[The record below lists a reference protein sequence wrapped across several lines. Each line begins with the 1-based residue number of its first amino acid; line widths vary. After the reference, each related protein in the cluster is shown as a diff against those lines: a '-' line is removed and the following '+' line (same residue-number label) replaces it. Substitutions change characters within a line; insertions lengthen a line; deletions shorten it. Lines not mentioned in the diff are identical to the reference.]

1 MRFAKSIVV
10 LSVVVLALAFLTA
23 IVFAQDDAAAAIA
36 SAKQQLVVCYRAAR
50 QAESA
55 GANVSYLVSVLNEA
69 GDLLSRSELA
79 YSQGDLGG
87 AQSLASQCSQSLGNF
102 VASAES
108 LKDGA
113 SGNAEWVFVGAVASI
128 VGSILVII
136 SGFLVWRYVRKK
148 YVPVE
153 VESEVETDESS

>member
-10 LSVVVLALAFLTA
+10 LSVVVLALAFLPA
-23 IVFAQDDAAAAIA
+23 VVFAQDDAAAAIA
-36 SAKQQLVVCYRAAR
+36 SAKQQVVVCYGAAR
-50 QAESA
+50 EAESA

-87 AQSLASQCSQSLGNF
+87 AQSLASQCSQRLSNF
-102 VASAES
+102 VASAET
-108 LKDGA
+108 LRDGA
-113 SGNAEWVFVGAVASI
+113 SGNAGWVFVGAVASI
-128 VGSILVII
+128 VGSILVVI
-136 SGFLVWRYVRKK
+136 SGFLVWRYVRKRF
-148 YVPVE
+148 VPVE